1 MYIYLN
7 GNIIKREEAMISPFD
22 HGYMYGIGLF
32 ETFRTYNGHPFLLD
46 DHLVR
51 LNKGLEDLNI
61 EYRCEREEVISILN
75 QLLKMNSLQEAYV
88 RLNVSAGVGDV
99 GLQVEPYSEP
109 TVIMYVK
116 PLPSLKQK
124 EKEGVLLETRR
135 NSPEGRRRLKSH
147 HYLNNILAKQEIG
160 SDPSKEGIFL
170 TKDGYIAEGIVS
182 NVFFVKGDTVYT
194 PSLETGILDG
204 VTRQLILS
212 LLEKLGV
219 KVEEGL
225 FTMEDL
231 LESDEVFVTNSVQEI
246 MPITKIGNRLYPK
259 KDHTLTYRLQTIYK
273 QVCCSLWSKHDLKE
287 RNIGYD
293 S

>member
-7 GNIIKREEAMISPFD
+7 GNIIKREEAVISPFD

-61 EYRCEREEVISILN
+61 QYRCEREGMISILK
-75 QLLKMNSLQEAYV
+75 QLLKVNGLQEAYV
-88 RLNVSAGVGDV
+88 RVNVSAGVGDV
-99 GLQVEPYSEP
+99 GLQVDPYNHP
-109 TVIMYVK
+109 TVIVYVK

-124 EKEGVLLETRR
+124 EKEGILLETRR
-135 NSPEGRRRLKSH
+135 NSPEGSRRLKSH

-160 SDPSKEGIFL
+160 SNPSKEGIFL
-170 TKDGYIAEGIVS
+170 TKQGYIAEGIVS
-182 NVFFVKGDTVYT
+182 NVFFVKENIVYT

-204 VTRQLILS
+204 VTRQLVLS

-219 KVEEGL
+219 RAEEGL
-225 FTMEDL
+225 FTTEDL

-246 MPITKIGNRLYPK
+246 TPITKIGSHLYPK
-259 KDHTLTYRLQTIYK
+259 GNHTLTYQLQTIYE
-273 QVCCSLWSKHDLKE
+273 QVCYSLWSKHDLKE